1 MQWENRD
8 QLHKRK
14 LNGTIN
20 GVYEDN
26 VHYSIQLRTHNI
38 NYRNGRE
45 LAFTRGFRPQLQ
57 P

>member
-8 QLHKRK
+8 QLHKRQ